1 MNFVLDGKLEKIS
14 DMSDLHCNLCE
25 YVATQRGHLKQHKL
39 HRHEARTFQCE
50 LCDHAAPTKRTLKQ
64 HKEIKHEGLTFPCD
78 QCNLSPSTMS
88 SLLRHKRRKHVLHR
102 CLDCGYKC
110 RSLPNLWKH
119 ARLEHG
125 LDLRQDE
132 GFLSANRNTD
142 LPGEAD
148 TNGSLTDEERLNDD
162 MERGLYSLVSS
173 IMICWTFQTISKE
186 TVNVIV
192 SVPPSPPA
200 YI

>member
-1 MNFVLDGKLEKIS
+1 MNFILDVEFES
-14 DMSDLHCNLCE
+14 DMSDLHCNQCE

-50 LCDHAAPTKRTLKQ
+50 FCDHATPTKRTLKQ

-110 RSLPNLWKH
+110 RSIPNLWKH

-125 LDLRQDE
+125 LDLQDE
-132 GFLSANRNTD
+132 GLLSARNTD

-148 TNGSLTDEERLNDD
+148 NMNASLTDDDEERLNND
-162 MERGLYSLVSS
+162 MERGLYSLVS
-173 IMICWTFQTISKE
+173 
-186 TVNVIV
+186 
-192 SVPPSPPA
+192 
-200 YI
+200 

>member
-119 ARLEHG
+119 ARLEHE

-132 GFLSANRNTD
+132 GLLSAHRNTD
-142 LPGEAD
+142 LPGEAEN
-148 TNGSLTDEERLNDD
+148 TNGSSTDEERLNDD
-162 MERGLYSLVSS
+162 MERGLYSLVSRFVGLS
-173 IMICWTFQTISKE
+173 KTFLKGLSM
-186 TVNVIV
+186 
-192 SVPPSPPA
+192 
-200 YI
+200 